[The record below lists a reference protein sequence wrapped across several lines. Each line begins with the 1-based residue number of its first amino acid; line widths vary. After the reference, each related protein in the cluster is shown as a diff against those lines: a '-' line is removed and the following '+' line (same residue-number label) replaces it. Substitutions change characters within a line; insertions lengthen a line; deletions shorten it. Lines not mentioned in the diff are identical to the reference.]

1 MAKII
6 KCKTCSS
13 EIASSAKNCPSC
25 GAKNKKPIYKK
36 WWVWLI
42 AVIVVIG
49 IAGGGDSSS
58 NGTALN
64 TTTSNE
70 EKNNKKSEEVKEFY
84 SVGEEVKLGNNV
96 LIVNSV
102 EKSNGSEWDKPKDG
116 NEFVIVDVTIK
127 NGGSS
132 EISYNPYDFEMQN
145 SKGQIT
151 DQAITTI
158 NIETSLSS
166 GNLAAGGEVSG
177 TIAFEQ
183 PAGDEA
189 LVLKYKANMFSNK
202 EIKVKLN

>member
-13 EIASSAKNCPSC
+13 DIASSAKSCPSC

-36 WWVWLI
+36 WWVWLVAI
-42 AVIVVIG
+42 IVVAS

-58 NGTALN
+58 NGTSVN

-70 EKNNKKSEEVKEFY
+70 ETNNKKEEVKDFY
-84 SVGEEVKLGNNV
+84 LIGEEVKLGDNV
-96 LIVNSV
+96 LIVNGI
-102 EKSNGSEWDKPKDG
+102 EKSSGSEWDKPKEG
-116 NEFVIVDVTIK
+116 NEFVIVNVTIK

-132 EISYNPYDFEMQN
+132 EISYNPYDFKMQN

-151 DQAITTI
+151 DQAFTI
-158 NIETSLSS
+158 INTDTALSS
-166 GNLAAGGEVSG
+166 GNLASGGEISG

-183 PAGDEA
+183 PVGDEA